1 MKKEIEKIN
10 NQIKEAVKSMD
21 TKLSAQEKT
30 FDGKIVKSDNQVL
43 EIKNSMKDLT
53 SKINTS
59 KPGMTLVS
67 FKGMINLLIVVDDS
81 LKKDIDKINTQ
92 ISNQDKTLTDK
103 ITKQINESQK
113 NLQDKITAQE
123 KSVKDVSDKIG
134 IKKLSSL

>member
-1 MKKEIEKIN
+1 
-10 NQIKEAVKSMD
+10 MD

-30 FDGKIVKSDNQVL
+30 FDGKIIKSDNQVL

-59 KPGMTLVS
+59 KP
-67 FKGMINLLIVVDDS
+67 DDS

>member
-59 KPGMTLVS
+59 KP
-67 FKGMINLLIVVDDS
+67 
-81 LKKDIDKINTQ
+81 KDKEIYQNIKIKYLPPN
-92 ISNQDKTLTDK
+92 
-103 ITKQINESQK
+103 
-113 NLQDKITAQE
+113 
-123 KSVKDVSDKIG
+123 
-134 IKKLSSL
+134 

>member
-59 KPGMTLVS
+59 KPGMTVVS
-67 FKGMINLLIVVDDS
+67 FKGMIKLLIVVDDS

-103 ITKQINESQK
+103 ITKQISTLFIYTYYISCISWCYAIIN
-113 NLQDKITAQE
+113 
-123 KSVKDVSDKIG
+123 
-134 IKKLSSL
+134 